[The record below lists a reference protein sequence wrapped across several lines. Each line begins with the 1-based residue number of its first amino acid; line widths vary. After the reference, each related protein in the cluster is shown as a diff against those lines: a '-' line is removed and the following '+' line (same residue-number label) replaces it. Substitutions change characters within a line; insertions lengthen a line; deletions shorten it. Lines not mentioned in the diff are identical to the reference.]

1 MTELAIISDVHYAG
15 PLERERQDY
24 PYYGIT
30 SPLRRFLTWQ
40 FRHWIW
46 QRDPFAHNYLLD
58 RFIEANAAASVV
70 IANGDYSCD
79 SMGIGVSD
87 PPSFESAEIC
97 LGKLRRAFGERFHS
111 VMGDHEIGK
120 LMMSSGR
127 GGLRMASFYRA
138 MNGLRVQPFWQME
151 VGETVVV
158 GIASTLAALPV
169 YEVEA
174 LPEERAEWRKLH
186 AEHLGMIEAAFREV
200 RDGQRVILFCHD
212 PSALPFLWELE
223 GVRKRTAQIERTVIG
238 HLHTK
243 LVFGLSRFLRGM
255 PEIHFLGHTPRRLS
269 RALGK
274 ARHWAPFKPLLC
286 PSPAGSQL
294 LKDGGYWTLQ
304 IDESGKRS
312 AEFCFHQMEW

>member
-1 MTELAIISDVHYAG
+1 MTEIAIISDVHHAG
-15 PLERERQDY
+15 PLERERHDY
-24 PYYGIT
+24 PYQGIA

-46 QRDPFAHNYLLD
+46 QRDPFAHNDLLD
-58 RFIEANAAASVV
+58 RFIEANAGAAVV

-87 PPSFESAEIC
+87 PPSYESAAIC
-97 LGKLRRAFGERFHS
+97 LQKLRQAFGGRFHP

-127 GGLRMASFYRA
+127 GGLRLASLERA
-138 MNGLRVQPFWQME
+138 VNGLRVQPFWRLE
-151 VGETVVV
+151 IGPTVML

-169 YEVEA
+169 YEMEA
-174 LPEERAEWRKLH
+174 LPEERAEWRRLH
-186 AEHLGMIEAAFREV
+186 ETHLATIEAAFDEV
-200 RDGQRVILFCHD
+200 TVKQRVILFCHD
-212 PSALPFLWELE
+212 PSALPFLWERA
-223 GVRKRTAQIERTVIG
+223 GIRGKATRIERTVIG
-238 HLHTK
+238 HLHTN

-255 PEIHFLGHTPRRLS
+255 PEIRFLGHTPRRLS

-304 IDESGKRS
+304 IDELGICSP
-312 AEFCFHQMEW
+312 EFCFHRMEW

>member
-1 MTELAIISDVHYAG
+1 MTEIAIISDVHYAG
-15 PLERERQDY
+15 PLERERHDY
-24 PYYGIT
+24 PYHGIR

-58 RFIEANAAASVV
+58 RFIEANAGASVV

-87 PPSFESAEIC
+87 LPSYESAEMC
-97 LGKLRRAFGERFHS
+97 LRKLRQAFGERLHP

-127 GGLRMASFYRA
+127 GGLRLASLECA
-138 MNGLRVQPFWQME
+138 MNGLRVPPFWRVE
-151 VGETVVV
+151 IGRTVML

-174 LPEERAEWRKLH
+174 LPEERAEWRRLH
-186 AEHLGMIEAAFREV
+186 ENHLATIESAFDEV
-200 RDGQRVILFCHD
+200 KAGQRVILFCHD
-212 PSALPFLWELE
+212 PSALPFLWERE
-223 GVRKRTAQIERTVIG
+223 GIRRKAWQIERTIIG
-238 HLHTK
+238 HLHTN

-274 ARHWAPFKPLLC
+274 ARHWSPFKPLLC

-294 LKDGGYWTLQ
+294 LKDGGYWAVA
-304 IDESGKRS
+304 IDESGNCPP
-312 AEFCFHQMEW
+312 EFSFHRLEW

>member
-1 MTELAIISDVHYAG
+1 MTDVAIISDVHYAG
-15 PLERERQDY
+15 PLERERHDY
-24 PYYGIT
+24 PYHGIR

-58 RFIEANAAASVV
+58 RFIEANAGASVV

-87 PPSFESAEIC
+87 PPSYESAEMC
-97 LGKLRRAFGERFHS
+97 LQKLRHAFGGRLHP

-127 GGLRMASFYRA
+127 GGLRMASLDRA
-138 MNGLRVQPFWQME
+138 KDGLRVPLFWKVE
-151 VGETVVV
+151 IGRTVMI
-158 GIASTLAALPV
+158 GITSTLAALPV

-174 LPEERAEWRKLH
+174 VPEERAEWRRLH
-186 AEHLGMIEAAFREV
+186 EDHLATIETAFDEV
-200 RDGQRVILFCHD
+200 TVGQRVILFCHD
-212 PSALPFLWELE
+212 PSALPFLWERE
-223 GVRKRTAQIERTVIG
+223 GIRRKVGQIERTIIG
-238 HLHTK
+238 HLHTN

-294 LKDGGYWTLQ
+294 LKDGGYWTVA
-304 IDESGKRS
+304 IDESGNCPP
-312 AEFCFHQMEW
+312 EFSFHRMEW